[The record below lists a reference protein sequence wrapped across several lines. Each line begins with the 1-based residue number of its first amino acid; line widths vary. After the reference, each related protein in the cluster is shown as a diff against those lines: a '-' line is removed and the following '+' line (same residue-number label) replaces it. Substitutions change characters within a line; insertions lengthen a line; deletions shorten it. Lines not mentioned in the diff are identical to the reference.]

1 MGDVYLRHVCH
12 PYHRLAPLH
21 RPLLCTG
28 TGSNYG
34 GHGQER
40 AINVSLTAF
49 KYLWMQ
55 AHGNAAI
62 AAAGDV
68 AHYQELFVLKNM
80 EEPGKLAAWCAEHP
94 GHPGLNVESFTA
106 RVRCY
111 AWSNSCLQGNATALV
126 HLVRASLMVPCPWV
140 ARWHSLQFVGTAP
153 PPHTLSLSCALFLA
167 PAWRGRRGEGY
178 EQWGRVSLAAL

>member
-1 MGDVYLRHVCH
+1 VGDVYLRHVCH

-21 RPLLCTG
+21 PLLLCTG

-126 HLVRASLMVPCPWV
+126 HLVRASLMVG
-140 ARWHSLQFVGTAP
+140 GTVTPTPICRHCP
-153 PPHTLSLSCALFLA
+153 PPTLSLLCALFPA
-167 PAWRGRRGEGY
+167 PAWRGRRGEGN